1 MHLGYISLVSFS
13 IHQKINWPILCAL
26 SLACIK
32 LRIWVFERLENLSE
46 SARDGLFPFLF
57 GLNPTA
63 MIRHHWETFV
73 CNNKVCLLLLLFLRG
88 GCRHDM
94 VIQANVHD
102 DINVTLV
109 VLAIRRPSSNAL
121 LLTTCFW
128 LLLLTRPSRPFWGR
142 PFLKFPSNW
151 CAAAGINNDWA
162 TVKVGLSGGGC
173 DCIYISKINASFE
186 IALGNDG
193 PTVDAVTL
201 NCCNGS
207 FCCFGFFVRL
217 SVLGQPDLPR
227 HSSVIK
233 RDRRVRHAS
242 HSPAKRSSVATLL
255 RLSWYQLQSSQAVM
269 MIGGGGRR
277 KKICVWC
284 TYTSRLTATARLDS
298 LSLPRYCNTSRDFT
312 SAFISP
318 LGLKHLI

>member
-1 MHLGYISLVSFS
+1 MAFSLFVWVEPNS
-13 IHQKINWPILCAL
+13 NDPT
-26 SLACIK
+26 SLRNIC
-32 LRIWVFERLENLSE
+32 LQQQGLPPPPPFFE
-46 SARDGLFPFLF
+46 
-57 GLNPTA
+57 
-63 MIRHHWETFV
+63 
-73 CNNKVCLLLLLFLRG
+73 G

-207 FCCFGFFVRL
+207 FCCP
-217 SVLGQPDLPR
+217 SVCAG
-227 HSSVIK
+227 
-233 RDRRVRHAS
+233 
-242 HSPAKRSSVATLL
+242 PARF
-255 RLSWYQLQSSQAVM
+255 
-269 MIGGGGRR
+269 
-277 KKICVWC
+277 
-284 TYTSRLTATARLDS
+284 ATAFVSHQAGQTRA
-298 LSLPRYCNTSRDFT
+298 SRQ
-312 SAFISP
+312 S
-318 LGLKHLI
+318 

>member
-142 PFLKFPSNW
+142 PFLKFPSN

-173 DCIYISKINASFE
+173 DCLDISKINASFE

-207 FCCFGFFVRL
+207 FCCPSVCAGPARFATAFV
-217 SVLGQPDLPR
+217 SHQAGQTR
-227 HSSVIK
+227 
-233 RDRRVRHAS
+233 AS
-242 HSPAKRSSVATLL
+242 RQSQPSKRSSVATLL
-255 RLSWYQLQSSQAVM
+255 RLSWYQTPIKPSGYDE
-269 MIGGGGRR
+269 GGGG
-277 KKICVWC
+277 KKKENLCLMYVHE
-284 TYTSRLTATARLDS
+284 SAHGNGSFRFS
-298 LSLPRYCNTSRDFT
+298 LSAEIL
-312 SAFISP
+312 
-318 LGLKHLI
+318 